1 MGRHPQQ
8 RETRLR
14 RLIGRLSYA
23 NIAATLALF
32 LALTG
37 TATAALVLPRDSVGS
52 EQIQADAVRSSEIQA
67 DAVRSSEI
75 LDESIVLA
83 DLAPGART
91 ALDAPRVRVDAADV
105 VTQELPSCGYMPDCS
120 NLLAVHLP
128 AGRWLVQAKLAVT
141 GLRPTNCGLVQSDT
155 TIVDDAPTIGQYN
168 GMTTEQVSLMAV
180 LTTALG
186 VEATTVGL
194 RCEEYR
200 QSDAI
205 FWSKGKL
212 IATEVKDEAQE
223 G

>member
-8 RETRLR
+8 RESRLS

-37 TATAALVLPRDSVGS
+37 TATAAIVLPRDSVGA
-52 EQIQADAVRSSEIQA
+52 EQIQVDAVRSSEIQA

-91 ALDAPRVRVDAADV
+91 ALDAPRVRVDEKDDLGSLPTCDV
-105 VTQELPSCGYMPDCS
+105 LRSCRS
-120 NLLAVHLP
+120 LLAVHLP
-128 AGRWLVQAKLAVT
+128 AGRWLVYAKFDVIGGLASAGST
-141 GLRPTNCGLVQSDT
+141 CGLVQDDT
-155 TIVDDAPTIGQYN
+155 TFDERGDIGKGQ
-168 GMTTEQVSLMAV
+168 GSSEQVSLTAV
-180 LTTALG
+180 VTTPPEVDSTTVALRCMGSPALTPSATHGKLTAL
-186 VEATTVGL
+186 
-194 RCEEYR
+194 
-200 QSDAI
+200 
-205 FWSKGKL
+205 
-212 IATEVKDEAQE
+212 EVRDEAQA